1 MLQKGASRKQRG
13 SSNWEKAQHRV
24 ANLHEHIAN
33 CRQDFFYK
41 LAHRLCNRA
50 GIIFVEDL
58 NCIAWAKGL
67 FWKQMLDASFG
78 EFFRILEWFAGNETY
93 CSLRSMLPTQARYA
107 QNVAPIQA
115 TKNYRNG
122 FTFAQS
128 AIIKAIE
135 MWRQHKS

>member
-13 SSNWEKAQHRV
+13 SSNWEQAQHRV

-58 NCIAWAKGL
+58 NWIAWAKGL

-78 EFFRILEWFAGNETY
+78 EFCRILEWFAGNAI
-93 CSLRSMLPTQARYA
+93 SSSSRLMPPTLARYA
-107 QNVAPIQA
+107 QKVALIQA
-115 TKNYRNG
+115 TKNYHNG
-122 FTFAQS
+122 FIIAQS

-135 MWRQHKS
+135 MWRQHKL